1 MECSLSVIRYQVSF
15 GLLEEEIRIVCF
27 CPLCVV
33 VYDGHSFENEVFFS
47 VLEAIDSD
55 GEIQIVW
62 GQHSVEK
69 GKARSTG

>member
-1 MECSLSVIRYQVSF
+1 VA
-15 GLLEEEIRIVCF
+15 
-27 CPLCVV
+27 
-33 VYDGHSFENEVFFS
+33 YDGHSFENEVFFS